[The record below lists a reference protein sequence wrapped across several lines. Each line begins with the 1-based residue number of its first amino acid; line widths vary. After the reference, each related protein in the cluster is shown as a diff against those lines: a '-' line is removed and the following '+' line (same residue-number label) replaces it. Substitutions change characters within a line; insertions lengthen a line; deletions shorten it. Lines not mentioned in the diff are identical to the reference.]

1 VRCCY
6 GRVVCFSAQADLA
19 GGLLIGAIG
28 IDVIRHVD
36 KRSEYRALAAL
47 PIVLAGHQMVEAFVW
62 WGLQGRFSAYV
73 GRVSTWIYLLF
84 AFVILPIYLPAA
96 IFLLEPPGRRRRII
110 AAFIALGAVVSTL
123 LFAAILRG
131 PVTASLGQFHIAYST
146 DLRAGGLVVA
156 AYVTA
161 TCGSLIFSGY
171 RTVATFGWIN
181 LVAVAFLSQATLN
194 GFASLWCAW
203 AAITSGLFA
212 VQFRFGRPHRSSGFA
227 SLRLSRRV

>member
-1 VRCCY
+1 
-6 GRVVCFSAQADLA
+6 VCFSPQADLA

-47 PIVLAGHQMVEAFVW
+47 PMLLAGHQIVEAFVW
-62 WGLQGRFSAYV
+62 WGLQGRFSAQV
-73 GRVSTWIYLLF
+73 GRVSTWIYLLV

-96 IFLLEPPGRRRRII
+96 IFLLEPPGRRRRIM
-110 AAFIALGAVVSTL
+110 AAFVALGTVVSSL
-123 LFAAILRG
+123 LLAAMLRG
-131 PVTASLGQFHIAYST
+131 PVVALLGQFHIAYST
-146 DLRAGGLVVA
+146 DLHAGGLVVA

-171 RTVATFGWIN
+171 RTVAIFGWIN
-181 LVAVAFLSQATLN
+181 LIAVAFLSRATLN

-203 AAITSGLFA
+203 AAVASGLFA
-212 VQFRFGRPHRSSGFA
+212 FQFRFGRPHPSGSVA
-227 SLRLSRRV
+227 

>member
-1 VRCCY
+1 
-6 GRVVCFSAQADLA
+6 VCFSAQADLV

-36 KRSEYRALAAL
+36 KRSEYRALAPL
-47 PIVLAGHQMVEAFVW
+47 PILLAGHQMVEALVW
-62 WGLQGRFSAYV
+62 WGLHGRFSADV
-73 GRVSTWIYLLF
+73 RQVSTWIYLLI

-110 AAFIALGAVVSTL
+110 AAFIALGTVVSSV
-123 LFAAILRG
+123 LFAAMLRG
-131 PVTASLGQFHIAYST
+131 PVTASLGHFHIAYST
-146 DLRAGGLVVA
+146 GLRAGGLVVV

-181 LVAVAFLSQATLN
+181 LIAVAFLSRATLN
-194 GFASLWCAW
+194 GLASLWCAW

-212 VQFRFGRPHRSSGFA
+212 VQFRYGRPHP
-227 SLRLSRRV
+227 SRRFA